1 MTYSMINCH
10 ISWLVVIFHGE
21 LPCMTVDKKQK
32 NAALESSEQSI
43 RSFFSS
49 DRHKHAC
56 DRSSSATIKYTY
68 LCSLFDKHQKGA
80 RVRIM
85 WKNIMIRYM
94 VIESHSDTIKENFIC
109 LLFSF
114 LLDSCLVFSYELC
127 LFFSCL
133 FLSSRLFSCSK
144 SSQVATD
151 LHSQNAALELKSF
164 FSNKMLKCILSSQI
178 LNSPNFSMIC
188 FNCCVDSAS
197 NFKLY

>member
-1 MTYSMINCH
+1 
-10 ISWLVVIFHGE
+10 
-21 LPCMTVDKKQK
+21 
-32 NAALESSEQSI
+32 
-43 RSFFSS
+43 
-49 DRHKHAC
+49 
-56 DRSSSATIKYTY
+56 
-68 LCSLFDKHQKGA
+68 
-80 RVRIM
+80 
-85 WKNIMIRYM
+85 MIRYM

-151 LHSQNAALELKSF
+151 LYSQDAALEKKSYT
-164 FSNKMLKCILSSQI
+164 SNKMLKCILSSQI

-197 NFKLY
+197 NFKLYENIIAPLYVVSVNKVRCNTLLFDIILIFYPDILFAFTFIIMILTINYAHYCISVDLFQLLCG